1 MSNLKKLED
10 DLAVLQAKIKATK
23 KAEPNADI
31 IKNALMNDDK
41 IFEKLTTY
49 TRDEMKII
57 APYFVKYFDGIIE
70 KATPDLEQ
78 YRAQKLE
85 QKQRKE
91 QQTNTQNSS
100 ENFAQNSSENS
111 EQYYGSTN
119 GNYNNNNAQ
128 N

>member
-31 IKNALMNDDK
+31 IKNVLMDDEEVFK
-41 IFEKLTTY
+41 TLTTY

-78 YRAQKLE
+78 YRARKFE

-91 QQTNTQNSS
+91 QETDTQNSS
-100 ENFAQNSSENS
+100 QNFAQNSEP
-111 EQYYGSTN
+111 YYGNTN
-119 GNYNNNNAQ
+119 GNYNNN
-128 N
+128 

>member
-1 MSNLKKLED
+1 MSNLKKLES

-41 IFEKLTTY
+41 IFEKLTKY

-57 APYFVKYFDGIIE
+57 APYFVKYFDDVV
-70 KATPDLEQ
+70 KKSTHDLEQ

-91 QQTNTQNSS
+91 PQTNTQNSS
-100 ENFAQNSSENS
+100 ESYAQNSSENS
-111 EQYYGSTN
+111 EQYYGNANES
-119 GNYNNNNAQ
+119 YNNNAQ
-128 N
+128 NY